1 MSIVV
6 NMSTGVNDVNVC
18 QLVSM
23 MLMCVNWCYLKLLT
37 VGHLS
42 VSRHHIE
49 FLIGDQV
56 LPYNM
61 TIFQAIKQYA
71 LVSYFII
78 WPIIAV
84 ALWSHHE
91 CGMLHYATHTHTHTH
106 THTGRNA

>member
-1 MSIVV
+1 MSIVVNMSTGINDVNVSIVV
-6 NMSTGVNDVNVC
+6 NMSTGVNDVNVSIC

-23 MLMCVNWCYLKLLT
+23 ILMCVNWCHLKLLT

-56 LPYNM
+56 LPFNM

-71 LVSYFII
+71 LVSYFTTQ
-78 WPIIAV
+78 
-84 ALWSHHE
+84 LSHH
-91 CGMLHYATHTHTHTH
+91 CGSLMESS
-106 THTGRNA
+106 